1 LKNNARNLNV
11 IANSK
16 SIHQIKETT
25 MPPTPGNADL
35 RKFYDPKKVLLYW
48 LKRAGIVLAILA
60 AASVLAYVAG
70 YI

>member
-1 LKNNARNLNV
+1 
-11 IANSK
+11 
-16 SIHQIKETT
+16 

-35 RKFYDPKKVLLYW
+35 RKLYDPKKVFLYW

-60 AASVLAYVAG
+60 AASVLASVAG

>member
-1 LKNNARNLNV
+1 
-11 IANSK
+11 
-16 SIHQIKETT
+16 

-48 LKRAGIVLAILA
+48 LKRAGIVFGILVSA
-60 AASVLAYVAG
+60 CVLAHIAG

>member
-1 LKNNARNLNV
+1 
-11 IANSK
+11 
-16 SIHQIKETT
+16 

-35 RKFYDPKKVLLYW
+35 RKFYDPKKVILYW

-60 AASVLAYVAG
+60 AASMLAYIAG

>member
-1 LKNNARNLNV
+1 
-11 IANSK
+11 
-16 SIHQIKETT
+16 

-35 RKFYDPKKVLLYW
+35 RKLYDPKKLILYW

-60 AASVLAYVAG
+60 AASMLAYIAG

>member
-1 LKNNARNLNV
+1 
-11 IANSK
+11 
-16 SIHQIKETT
+16 

-35 RKFYDPKKVLLYW
+35 RKLYDPKKVLLYW

-60 AASVLAYVAG
+60 AASMLAYIAV

>member
-1 LKNNARNLNV
+1 
-11 IANSK
+11 
-16 SIHQIKETT
+16 

-48 LKRAGIVLAILA
+48 LKRAGIVLAILVVV
-60 AASVLAYVAG
+60 SVLAHIAG

>member
-1 LKNNARNLNV
+1 
-11 IANSK
+11 
-16 SIHQIKETT
+16 

-48 LKRAGIVLAILA
+48 LKRASIVLATLVTA
-60 AASVLAYVAG
+60 GVLAHIAG

>member
-1 LKNNARNLNV
+1 
-11 IANSK
+11 
-16 SIHQIKETT
+16 

-35 RKFYDPKKVLLYW
+35 RKLYDPKKVLLYW

-60 AASVLAYVAG
+60 VASMLAYMAG

>member
-1 LKNNARNLNV
+1 
-11 IANSK
+11 
-16 SIHQIKETT
+16 

-48 LKRAGIVLAILA
+48 LKRAGIVLAIVG
-60 AASVLAYVAG
+60 AASVLALVAG

>member
-1 LKNNARNLNV
+1 
-11 IANSK
+11 
-16 SIHQIKETT
+16 

-48 LKRAGIVLAILA
+48 LKRAGVVLAILA